1 MESNYLKELFVGEGR
16 KNVMGWRNWIYLA
29 PKREY
34 LEQVKNH
41 HLLKKDCAACSW
53 LIIDML

>member
-1 MESNYLKELFVGEGR
+1 MESNYLKELCVGEGH

-34 LEQVKNH
+34 HEQVNNY
-41 HLLKKDCAACSW
+41 HLLKKDSAGCSW
-53 LIIDML
+53 PIIGML